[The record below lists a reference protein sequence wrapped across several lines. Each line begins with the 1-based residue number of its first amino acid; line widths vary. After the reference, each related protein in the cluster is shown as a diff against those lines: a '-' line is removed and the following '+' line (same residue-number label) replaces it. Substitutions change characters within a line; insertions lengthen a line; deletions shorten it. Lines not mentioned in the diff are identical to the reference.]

1 MSGSNPTIR
10 VLNDRFRQDLSL
22 GTAAITRGVAALGE
36 DVVQEI
42 LRAVAS
48 YDDFSPGNDPYGEHD
63 FGTIEI
69 AGERI
74 FWKIDYYDKTLNAH
88 SPDATDPSVTERVIT
103 IMLAREY

>member
-10 VLNDRFRQDLSL
+10 ALNDRFRQNLTL
-22 GTAAITRGVAALGE
+22 GTAVITPGVAALGG
-36 DVVQEI
+36 DVVQDI

-63 FGTIEI
+63 FGALEI

-74 FWKIDYYDKTLNAH
+74 FWKIDYYDKALNAH
-88 SPDATDPSVTERVIT
+88 SPDAADPTVTQRVIT
-103 IMLAREY
+103 VMLAGEY

>member
-1 MSGSNPTIR
+1 MSGSHLTISA
-10 VLNDRFRQDLSL
+10 LNDRFRQDLSL

-36 DVVQEI
+36 DVVQDI

-48 YDDFSPGNDPYGEHD
+48 YDDFSPRNDPYGEHD
-63 FGTIEI
+63 FGALEI

-88 SPDATDPSVTERVIT
+88 SRDAADPSVTERVIT